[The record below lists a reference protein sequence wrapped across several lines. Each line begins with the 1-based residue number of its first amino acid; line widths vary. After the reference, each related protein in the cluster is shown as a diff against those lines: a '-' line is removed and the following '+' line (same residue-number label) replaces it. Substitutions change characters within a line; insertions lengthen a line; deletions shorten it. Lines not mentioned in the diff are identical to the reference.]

1 MGMGSRFEDEDIDD
15 DVGDYYDDYVDD
27 VDDVG
32 IVFNSPSLRIMVKI
46 SHLFSLCHLLH
57 YKSAWSSWP

>member
-15 DVGDYYDDYVDD
+15 RVGDYHDDYVDD

-32 IVFNSPSLRIMVKI
+32 IVFNSPSLRIMVEG
-46 SHLFSLCHLLH
+46 
-57 YKSAWSSWP
+57 P

>member
-1 MGMGSRFEDEDIDD
+1 MGMGSRFADEDIDD
-15 DVGDYYDDYVDD
+15 DVGDYYDDVDD

-32 IVFNSPSLRIMVKI
+32 ILLNEDYGGRAKKI
-46 SHLFSLCHLLH
+46 SHLFGLCHLLY

>member
-1 MGMGSRFEDEDIDD
+1 MALGVDWESDSKPSGQVGMGSRFADEDIDD

-32 IVFNSPSLRIMVKI
+32 IVLEGP
-46 SHLFSLCHLLH
+46 
-57 YKSAWSSWP
+57 

>member
-1 MGMGSRFEDEDIDD
+1 MGMGSRFADEDN
-15 DVGDYYDDYVDD
+15 GDYYDDVDD

-32 IVFNSPSLRIMVKI
+32 ILLNEDYGGRAIKI
-46 SHLFSLCHLLH
+46 SHLFSLCHLLY